1 MDPFRDKI
9 LNINKQEDHLYNEL
23 KKLYYM
29 KNDTIQRVKERHLIK
44 PLRFL
49 NGVNMQNDPRYTK
62 SVSVHQSIKQIDDY
76 MVQRKK

>member
-1 MDPFRDKI
+1 
-9 LNINKQEDHLYNEL
+9 
-23 KKLYYM
+23 M

-62 SVSVHQSIKQIDDY
+62 SASVHQSIKQIDDY
-76 MVQRKK
+76 MV